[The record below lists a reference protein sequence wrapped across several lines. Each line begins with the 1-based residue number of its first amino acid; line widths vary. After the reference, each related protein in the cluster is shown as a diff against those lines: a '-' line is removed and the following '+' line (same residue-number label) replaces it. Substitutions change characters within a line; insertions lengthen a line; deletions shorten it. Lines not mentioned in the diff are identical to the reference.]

1 MKAII
6 VDTGILYALADVDDA
21 WHEPSKN
28 FVQNILDILIVPI
41 TVIPEICYLLNS
53 NLGQEAEKKFLTA
66 IIQEELKIESMK
78 NEDFRRVWQLLD
90 TYANINIGFVD
101 ASLIAIAERLK
112 INRILTTDRKHFSII
127 RPRHCSAFDLLP

>member
-53 NLGQEAEKKFLTA
+53 NLGREAEKKFLTA

>member
-112 INRILTTDRKHFSII
+112 INRILTADRKHFSII

>member
-1 MKAII
+1 
-6 VDTGILYALADVDDA
+6 
-21 WHEPSKN
+21 
-28 FVQNILDILIVPI
+28 
-41 TVIPEICYLLNS
+41 
-53 NLGQEAEKKFLTA
+53 
-66 IIQEELKIESMK
+66 MK

>member
-41 TVIPEICYLLNS
+41 TIIPEICYLLNS
-53 NLGQEAEKKFLTA
+53 NLGREAEKKFLTA

>member
-53 NLGQEAEKKFLTA
+53 NLGQEAEKKFLTS
-66 IIQEELKIESMK
+66 IIQEELKIENMK
-78 NEDFRRVWQLLD
+78 IEDFRRVWQLLD

-112 INRILTTDRKHFSII
+112 INRLLTADRKHFSII

>member
-41 TVIPEICYLLNS
+41 TIIPEICYLLNS
-53 NLGQEAEKKFLTA
+53 NLGREAEKKFLTA

-90 TYANINIGFVD
+90 TYSNINIGFVD

>member
-90 TYANINIGFVD
+90 TYSNINIGFVD

-112 INRILTTDRKHFSII
+112 ITRILTTDRKHFSII

>member
-1 MKAII
+1 MKALI

>member
-1 MKAII
+1 MKPII

-21 WHEPSKN
+21 WHKPSKK
-28 FVQNILDILIVPI
+28 FVENILDTLIVPI

-112 INRILTTDRKHFSII
+112 INRILTADRKHFSII